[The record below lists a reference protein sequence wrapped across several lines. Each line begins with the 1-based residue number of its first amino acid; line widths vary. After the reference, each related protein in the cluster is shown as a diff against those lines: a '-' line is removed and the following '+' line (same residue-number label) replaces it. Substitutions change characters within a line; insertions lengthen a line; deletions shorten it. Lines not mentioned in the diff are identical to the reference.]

1 MNFQVTARDKKLL
14 YVLAIFLV
22 LVLPV
27 YFLILPEVDKGIS
40 LREQLAVAQ
49 QEYQTMALQQS
60 GIPGRQA
67 QVRQA
72 EESLAELAEPLYTDI
87 SSTQVDRLLNELL
100 LDHGFVPLEMTISK
114 GDAALSVYGEGT
126 DGEKQ
131 TVQSAV
137 LSSVVVS
144 GSARGSQ
151 DALPGLLDAL
161 CGESPALRVRAF
173 SLRTI
178 MEEVDGT
185 LHAVTELSY
194 EMELYGYA
202 GMEAPEV

>member
-1 MNFQVTARDKKLL
+1 MNLQVTARDKKLL
-14 YVLAIFLV
+14 YMLAIFLV

-49 QEYQTMALQQS
+49 QEYQTLALQQS

-72 EESLAELAEPLYTDI
+72 EESLAKLAEPLYTDI
-87 SSTQVDRLLNELL
+87 SSTQVDCLLNELL
-100 LDHGFVPLEMTISK
+100 MEHGFVPLEMTISK

-126 DGEKQ
+126 GGEKQ
-131 TVQSAV
+131 AAQSAV

-144 GSARGSQ
+144 GSARGS
-151 DALPGLLDAL
+151 LPGLLDAL